1 MAAPITMRLQGDAI
15 QRLKA
20 AAGDDLRNLRRQL
33 KTAVRATARFTKSQ
47 MAKAVYDEINTTQ
60 KVIKKTIKDE
70 AIASETKPR
79 AIITM
84 SPTSRIPVKD
94 FKAYQTAGRKATK
107 RGPARGGG
115 VSYKIKR
122 RGNREL
128 LAGGFIVNRYGG
140 NVFKRYTPTRATG
153 KPLQGP
159 SPWGVFVKNK
169 KQKPIAEETQRRLIE
184 EIEKRTRA
192 IQGGWIRAD
201 NQRIKRNA

>member
-1 MAAPITMRLQGDAI
+1 MRLQGDAI

-33 KTAVRATARFTKSQ
+33 RVAVKDTAKFAKSK
-47 MAKAVYDEINTTQ
+47 MSKVVFSELNTTE

-70 AIASETKPR
+70 VVPSLLSLR
-79 AIITM
+79 AVVVM
-84 SPTSRIPVKD
+84 SPTKRIPVKD

-107 RGPARGGG
+107 KRAAKGGG

-122 RGNREL
+122 KGSREL
-128 LAGGFIVNRYGG
+128 IPGGFIVQKYGA
-140 NVFKRYTPTRATG
+140 NAFKRYTPTRATG

-201 NQRIKRNA
+201 NQRIRRNA

>member
-1 MAAPITMRLQGDAI
+1 MAAPIMIQIRDDAI
-15 QRLKA
+15 RRLKTA
-20 AAGDDLRNLRRQL
+20 VNDDIKNLKRQL

-70 AIASETKPR
+70 AIASDVNPR

-107 RGPARGGG
+107 RAPARGGG

-128 LAGGFIVNRYGG
+128 LPGGFIVNRYGG

-153 KPLQGP
+153 KALEGP
-159 SPWGVFVKNK
+159 SPWGVFVKKK
-169 KQKPIAEETQRRLIE
+169 KQRPIADESQRRLIQ

-192 IQGGWIRAD
+192 IKGGWIRAD
-201 NQRIKRNA
+201 NQRTRKNA